1 MFGGKKFTDTVK
13 ARVGNG
19 LLPEGSSGALRRVPY
34 EIDHLKTLSVVAVER
49 ATGKPVDRSKMRG
62 DGAWIDYAGPPGH
75 LRYVSFSKAV
85 KRTYKPGTF
94 RNKIVVIGA
103 VAPSLQDRHPTSWPA
118 GEMAGPEIHANAIDT
133 LLRDFPLHASSETT
147 DLLIALALTL
157 LPILL
162 GIWLRPFVALGIG
175 LAVAVLYAV
184 LAQVAFG
191 RGLILPVVVPLT
203 GLAVAL
209 AGTLV
214 VHYLTASVERAQT
227 RDLFSRFV
235 PDSVVAQVL
244 ERADTEDDVR
254 LGGELL
260 TATVLFSDLRGF
272 TSFAEGR
279 EPAEVIGVLNRYLTE
294 MSDAI
299 LDHDGTLVA
308 YMGDGIMAVFGAPI
322 ASDDHADKALG
333 AARQMLD
340 RLEGFNDWLRSEG
353 LGDGFK
359 MGIGLNTGD
368 VMSGN
373 VGSARRLE
381 YTTIGDTTNSAAR
394 LEGMTKGTPYQLF
407 VADST
412 RSRLASAPD
421 DLESLDELEVR
432 GRKGA
437 MKVWALRPSRYRSRG
452 SARRRAQPR
461 LFVSIDHAGGF
472 QIVAEEAHED
482 SAELLFMPE
491 ATASDWAT
499 IFTYAQVREVSAG
512 LALVQAGEDDR
523 ALYLLIDGTLA
534 VRMPREET
542 AFKTIDAPSV
552 VGELAFFDGAPR
564 SATLD
569 ALTDVQVVRIDL
581 DCFNELSEAEPEL
594 ASAMLMDL
602 ARILA
607 LRLRMASDVIERL
620 RG

>member
-1 MFGGKKFTDTVK
+1 MLAAVALFTLGLVVLLEATDALDRAELSSVDRRFEIRGARAVPDDVVVVGIDDKTFNDLKERWQFGRRTFARALRGVAADKPKVIVYDVQFTEQSDDAGADEALAQATLDAGNVVLSTTEVGPGGKHAVFGGNENTDFVK

-19 LLPEGSSGALRRVPY
+19 LLPEGSSGALRRLPY
-34 EIDHLKTLSVVAVER
+34 EIDDLKTLSVVAVER
-49 ATGKPVDRSKMRG
+49 AGKRVDRSKMRG
-62 DGAWIDYAGPPGH
+62 DGAWIDYSGPPGH
-75 LRYVSFSKAV
+75 IRYVSFSEAV
-85 KRTYKPGTF
+85 RKTYEPGTF
-94 RNKIVVIGA
+94 KDRIVVIGA
-103 VAPSLQDRHPTSWPA
+103 TAPSLQDRHVTSWPA

-133 LLRDFPLHASSETT
+133 LMRGLPLHAASSTT
-147 DLLIALALTL
+147 DLLIALGLAL

-162 GIWLRPFVALGIG
+162 GIWLRPFVALGLG
-175 LAVAVLYAV
+175 LLAAIAYAV
-184 LAQVAFG
+184 IAQVAFG
-191 RGLILPVVVPLT
+191 RGLILPVVVPLV
-203 GLAVAL
+203 GLGVAL

-272 TSFAEGR
+272 TSFAETK

-333 AARQMLD
+333 AARRMLE
-340 RLEGFNDWLRSEG
+340 RLEAFNEWLRSEG

-412 RSRLASAPD
+412 HAALAERPD

-432 GRKGA
+432 GRQGA
-437 MKVWALRPSRYRSRG
+437 MKVWALRPVG
-452 SARRRAQPR
+452 TVPEE
-461 LFVSIDHAGGF
+461 VHA
-472 QIVAEEAHED
+472 
-482 SAELLFMPE
+482 
-491 ATASDWAT
+491 
-499 IFTYAQVREVSAG
+499 
-512 LALVQAGEDDR
+512 
-523 ALYLLIDGTLA
+523 
-534 VRMPREET
+534 
-542 AFKTIDAPSV
+542 
-552 VGELAFFDGAPR
+552 
-564 SATLD
+564 
-569 ALTDVQVVRIDL
+569 
-581 DCFNELSEAEPEL
+581 AEPNP
-594 ASAMLMDL
+594 AS
-602 ARILA
+602 
-607 LRLRMASDVIERL
+607 S
-620 RG
+620 

>member
-1 MFGGKKFTDTVK
+1 MLAAVALFTLGLVVLLEATDALDRAELSSVDRRFEIRGARAVPDDVVVVAIDDKTFNDLKERWQFGRRTFARALRGVAADKPEVIVYDVQFTEQSDDAAADEALAQATLDAGNVVLSTTEVGPGGKHAVFGGNENTDFVK

-19 LLPEGSSGALRRVPY
+19 LLPEGSSGALRRLPY
-34 EIDHLKTLSVVAVER
+34 EIDDLKTLSVVAVER
-49 ATGKPVDRSKMRG
+49 AGKPVDRSKMRG
-62 DGAWIDYAGPPGH
+62 DGAWIDYSGPPGH
-75 LRYVSFSKAV
+75 IRSVSFSDAV
-85 KRTYKPGTF
+85 KKTYEPGTF
-94 RNKIVVIGA
+94 KDRIVVIGA
-103 VAPSLQDRHPTSWPA
+103 TAPSLQDRHVTSWPA

-133 LLRDFPLHASSETT
+133 LMRGLPLHAASSTA
-147 DLLIALALTL
+147 DLVIALGLAL

-162 GIWLRPFVALGIG
+162 GIWLRPFVALGLG
-175 LAVAVLYAV
+175 LLAAIAYAV
-184 LAQVAFG
+184 IAQVAFG
-191 RGLILPVVVPLT
+191 RGLILPVVVPLV
-203 GLAVAL
+203 GLGVAL

-272 TSFAEGR
+272 TSFAETK

-333 AARQMLD
+333 AARRMLE
-340 RLEGFNDWLRSEG
+340 RLEAFNEWLRSEG

-412 RSRLASAPD
+412 HAALAERPD

-432 GRKGA
+432 GRQGA
-437 MKVWALRPSRYRSRG
+437 MKVWALRPVG
-452 SARRRAQPR
+452 TVPEE
-461 LFVSIDHAGGF
+461 VHA
-472 QIVAEEAHED
+472 
-482 SAELLFMPE
+482 
-491 ATASDWAT
+491 
-499 IFTYAQVREVSAG
+499 
-512 LALVQAGEDDR
+512 
-523 ALYLLIDGTLA
+523 
-534 VRMPREET
+534 
-542 AFKTIDAPSV
+542 
-552 VGELAFFDGAPR
+552 
-564 SATLD
+564 
-569 ALTDVQVVRIDL
+569 
-581 DCFNELSEAEPEL
+581 AEPNP
-594 ASAMLMDL
+594 AS
-602 ARILA
+602 
-607 LRLRMASDVIERL
+607 S
-620 RG
+620 

>member
-1 MFGGKKFTDTVK
+1 MRRRATTRRLRRTLLAAVALFALGTVIVLDATGALDRAELSTVDARFEIRGARAVPNDVVVLGIDDVTFDELKERWVFSRRTFAKALAGVSSDKPRAIVYDVEFAEQSKDVEGDNRLILNTRKAGNVVLSATEVGKNGATKIFGGAQGQRF
-13 ARVGNG
+13 ARATIGNG
-19 LLPEGSSGALRRVPY
+19 LLPEGSTGTLRRLPY
-34 EIDHLKTLSVVAVER
+34 EIDGLRTLSVAAVER
-49 ATGKPVDRSKMRG
+49 VTGKPVDRKRLG
-62 DGAWIDYAGPPGH
+62 GEGAWIDYSGPPGH
-75 LRYVSFSKAV
+75 VRYVSFSRAV
-85 KRTYKPGTF
+85 KRTFKPGSF
-94 RNKIVVIGA
+94 RNRIVVIGA

-133 LLRDFPLHASSETT
+133 LLRGAPLHDTGDTA
-147 DLLIALALTL
+147 DLLIALALTT
-157 LPILL
+157 LPLLL
-162 GIWLRPFVALGIG
+162 GIFLRPFVALALGVG
-175 LAVAVLYAV
+175 AAVLYAV
-184 LAQVAFG
+184 VAQFAFG
-191 RGLILPVVVPLT
+191 HELILPVVVPLV
-203 GLAVAL
+203 GLGIAL
-209 AGTLV
+209 VGTLV

-333 AARQMLD
+333 AAREMLD
-340 RLEGFNDWLRSEG
+340 RLERFNEWLRSEG

-412 RSRLASAPD
+412 RSRLATPPD

-432 GRKGA
+432 GRKAGL
-437 MKVWALRPSRYRSRG
+437 KVWALRPDATVPG
-452 SARRRAQPR
+452 DVPA
-461 LFVSIDHAGGF
+461 
-472 QIVAEEAHED
+472 AE
-482 SAELLFMPE
+482 SNP
-491 ATASDWAT
+491 AS
-499 IFTYAQVREVSAG
+499 
-512 LALVQAGEDDR
+512 
-523 ALYLLIDGTLA
+523 
-534 VRMPREET
+534 P
-542 AFKTIDAPSV
+542 
-552 VGELAFFDGAPR
+552 
-564 SATLD
+564 
-569 ALTDVQVVRIDL
+569 
-581 DCFNELSEAEPEL
+581 
-594 ASAMLMDL
+594 
-602 ARILA
+602 
-607 LRLRMASDVIERL
+607 
-620 RG
+620 

>member
-1 MFGGKKFTDTVK
+1 MLAAVALFALGLVVLLEATDALERAELSSVDRRFEVRGARAVPDDVVVVGIDDVTFNELRERWVFGRRTFARALRGVAADKPKVIVYDVQFTEQSEDAAADEALAQATLDAGNVVLSTTEVGPGGTHGVFGGNENTDFVK

-34 EIDHLKTLSVVAVER
+34 EIDGLKTLSVVATER
-49 ATGKPVDRSKMRG
+49 AGKRVDRSMMRG
-62 DGAWIDYAGPPGH
+62 DGAWIDYSGPPGH

-94 RNKIVVIGA
+94 KDKIVVIGA

-133 LLRDFPLHASSETT
+133 LMRGLPLHAASDTA
-147 DLLIALALTL
+147 DLLIALGLTL
-157 LPILL
+157 LPLLL
-162 GIWLRPFVALGIG
+162 GIWLRPFVALGLG
-175 LAVAVLYAV
+175 LLAALVYAV
-184 LAQVAFG
+184 IAQVAFG
-191 RGLILPVVVPLT
+191 RGLILPLVVPLV
-203 GLAVAL
+203 GLGVAL

-244 ERADTEDDVR
+244 ERADSEDDVR

-272 TSFAEGR
+272 TSFAETK

-299 LDHDGTLVA
+299 LDHGGTLVA

-322 ASDDHADKALG
+322 ATDDHADQALG
-333 AARQMLD
+333 AARRMLE
-340 RLEGFNDWLRSEG
+340 RLDAFNDWLRSEG
-353 LGDGFK
+353 LGGGFK

-412 RSRLASAPD
+412 HAALSEQPD

-432 GRKGA
+432 GRRGG
-437 MKVWALRPSRYRSRG
+437 MKVWALR
-452 SARRRAQPR
+452 A
-461 LFVSIDHAGGF
+461 
-472 QIVAEEAHED
+472 VATVPD
-482 SAELLFMPE
+482 
-491 ATASDWAT
+491 
-499 IFTYAQVREVSAG
+499 EVPA
-512 LALVQAGEDDR
+512 
-523 ALYLLIDGTLA
+523 
-534 VRMPREET
+534 
-542 AFKTIDAPSV
+542 
-552 VGELAFFDGAPR
+552 
-564 SATLD
+564 
-569 ALTDVQVVRIDL
+569 
-581 DCFNELSEAEPEL
+581 AEPNP
-594 ASAMLMDL
+594 AS
-602 ARILA
+602 
-607 LRLRMASDVIERL
+607 S
-620 RG
+620 

>member
-1 MFGGKKFTDTVK
+1 VRRRATTRRLRRTLLAAVALFALGTVIVLDATGALDRAELSTVDARFEIRGARAVPKDVVVLGIDDVTFDELKERWVFSRRTFAKALAGVASDKPRAIVYDVEFAEQSKDVEGDNRLILNTRKAGNVVLSATEVGKNGATKIFGGAEGQKF
-13 ARVGNG
+13 ARATIGNG
-19 LLPEGSSGALRRVPY
+19 LLPEGSTGTLRRLPY
-34 EIDHLKTLSVVAVER
+34 EIDGLRTLSVAAVER
-49 ATGKPVDRSKMRG
+49 VTGKPVDRKQLAG
-62 DGAWIDYAGPPGH
+62 EGAWIDYSGPPGH
-75 LRYVSFSKAV
+75 VRYVSFSRAV
-85 KRTYKPGTF
+85 KRTFKPGSF
-94 RNKIVVIGA
+94 RNRIVVIGA

-133 LLRDFPLHASSETT
+133 LLRGAPLHDTGDTA
-147 DLLIALALTL
+147 DLLIALALTI
-157 LPILL
+157 LPLLL
-162 GIWLRPFVALGIG
+162 GIFLRPFVALALG
-175 LAVAVLYAV
+175 LGAAVLYAV
-184 LAQVAFG
+184 VAQFAFG
-191 RGLILPVVVPLT
+191 HELILPVVVPLV
-203 GLAVAL
+203 GLAIAL
-209 AGTLV
+209 VGTLV

-333 AARQMLD
+333 AAREMLD
-340 RLEGFNDWLRSEG
+340 RLERFNDWLRSEG

-412 RSRLASAPD
+412 RSRLATPPD
-421 DLESLDELEVR
+421 DLESLDELDVR

-437 MKVWALRPSRYRSRG
+437 MKVWALRSVATVPDD
-452 SARRRAQPR
+452 
-461 LFVSIDHAGGF
+461 VHA
-472 QIVAEEAHED
+472 ADPA
-482 SAELLFMPE
+482 
-491 ATASDWAT
+491 AS
-499 IFTYAQVREVSAG
+499 
-512 LALVQAGEDDR
+512 
-523 ALYLLIDGTLA
+523 
-534 VRMPREET
+534 
-542 AFKTIDAPSV
+542 
-552 VGELAFFDGAPR
+552 
-564 SATLD
+564 
-569 ALTDVQVVRIDL
+569 
-581 DCFNELSEAEPEL
+581 
-594 ASAMLMDL
+594 
-602 ARILA
+602 
-607 LRLRMASDVIERL
+607 
-620 RG
+620 

>member
-1 MFGGKKFTDTVK
+1 VRRRATTRRLRRTLLAAVALFALGTVIVLDATGALDRAELSTVDQRFEIRGARAVPNDVVVVGIDDVTFDELKERWVFSRRTFAKALAGVSSDHPRAIVYDVEFAERSKDTLGDNMLVLNTRKAGNVVLSATEVGKGGETKIFGGAPGQKF
-13 ARVGNG
+13 ARATIGNG
-19 LLPEGSSGALRRVPY
+19 LLPEGASGTLRRLPY
-34 EIDHLKTLSVVAVER
+34 EIDGLKTLSVATVER
-49 ATGKPVDRSKMRG
+49 VTGKPVNRKRLAG
-62 DGAWIDYAGPPGH
+62 AGAWIDFSGPPGH
-75 LRYVSFSKAV
+75 VRYVSFSRAV
-85 KRTYKPGTF
+85 KRTFKPGSF
-94 RNKIVVIGA
+94 RNRIVVIGA

-133 LLRDFPLHASSETT
+133 LLRGAPLHDTGDTA
-147 DLLIALALTL
+147 DLLIALALTIVPL
-157 LPILL
+157 LL
-162 GIWLRPFVALGIG
+162 GILLRPFVALALGVG
-175 LAVAVLYAV
+175 AAVLYAV
-184 LAQVAFG
+184 AAQIAFG
-191 RGLILPVVVPLT
+191 RELILPVVVPLV
-203 GLAVAL
+203 GLAIAL
-209 AGTLV
+209 VGTLV

-333 AARQMLD
+333 ASREMLE
-340 RLEGFNDWLRSEG
+340 RLERFNDWLRSEG

-412 RSRLASAPD
+412 RSQLATPPD

-437 MKVWALRPSRYRSRG
+437 MKVWALRPV
-452 SARRRAQPR
+452 ATVPDD
-461 LFVSIDHAGGF
+461 VHA
-472 QIVAEEAHED
+472 ADPA
-482 SAELLFMPE
+482 
-491 ATASDWAT
+491 AS
-499 IFTYAQVREVSAG
+499 
-512 LALVQAGEDDR
+512 
-523 ALYLLIDGTLA
+523 
-534 VRMPREET
+534 
-542 AFKTIDAPSV
+542 
-552 VGELAFFDGAPR
+552 
-564 SATLD
+564 
-569 ALTDVQVVRIDL
+569 
-581 DCFNELSEAEPEL
+581 
-594 ASAMLMDL
+594 
-602 ARILA
+602 
-607 LRLRMASDVIERL
+607 
-620 RG
+620 

>member
-1 MFGGKKFTDTVK
+1 VRRRATTRRLRRTLLAAVALFALGTVIVLDATGALDRAELSTVDARFEIRGARAVPDDVVVLGIDDVTFDELKERWVFSRRTFAKALAGVSSDKPRAIVYDVEFAEQSKDVEGDNRLILNTRKAGNVVLSATEVGKNGATKIFGGAAGQKF
-13 ARVGNG
+13 ARATIGNG
-19 LLPEGSSGALRRVPY
+19 LLPEGSTGTLRRLPY
-34 EIDHLKTLSVVAVER
+34 EIDGLRTLSVAAVER
-49 ATGKPVDRSKMRG
+49 VTGKPVDRKRLG
-62 DGAWIDYAGPPGH
+62 GEGAWIDYSGPPGH
-75 LRYVSFSKAV
+75 VRYVSFSRAV
-85 KRTYKPGTF
+85 KRTFKPGSF
-94 RNKIVVIGA
+94 RNRIVVIGA

-133 LLRDFPLHASSETT
+133 LLRGAPLHDTGDTA
-147 DLLIALALTL
+147 DLLIALALTT
-157 LPILL
+157 LPLLL
-162 GIWLRPFVALGIG
+162 GIFLRPFVALALG
-175 LAVAVLYAV
+175 LAAAVLYAV
-184 LAQVAFG
+184 VAQIAFG
-191 RGLILPVVVPLT
+191 RELILPVVVPLV
-203 GLAVAL
+203 GLAIAL
-209 AGTLV
+209 VGTLV

-333 AARQMLD
+333 AAREMLE
-340 RLEGFNDWLRSEG
+340 RLERFNEWLRSEG

-412 RSRLASAPD
+412 RSRLATPPD

-437 MKVWALRPSRYRSRG
+437 MKVWALPPV
-452 SARRRAQPR
+452 ATVPDD
-461 LFVSIDHAGGF
+461 VHA
-472 QIVAEEAHED
+472 ADPA
-482 SAELLFMPE
+482 
-491 ATASDWAT
+491 AS
-499 IFTYAQVREVSAG
+499 
-512 LALVQAGEDDR
+512 
-523 ALYLLIDGTLA
+523 
-534 VRMPREET
+534 
-542 AFKTIDAPSV
+542 
-552 VGELAFFDGAPR
+552 
-564 SATLD
+564 
-569 ALTDVQVVRIDL
+569 
-581 DCFNELSEAEPEL
+581 
-594 ASAMLMDL
+594 
-602 ARILA
+602 
-607 LRLRMASDVIERL
+607 
-620 RG
+620 

>member
-1 MFGGKKFTDTVK
+1 MLAAVALFALGLVVLLDTTGALDRAELSSVDARFEIRGARAVPNDVVVVGIDDVTFNELRERWQFGRRTFARALNGVAADKPKAIVYDVQFTEQSDDPDADEALAQATFDAGNVVLSTTEVGPKGEHAVFGGKKFTDTVK

-62 DGAWIDYAGPPGH
+62 EGAWIDYAGPPGH

-133 LLRDFPLHASSETT
+133 LLRNFPLQASSETT

-157 LPILL
+157 LPLLL

-437 MKVWALRPSRYRSRG
+437 MKVWALRPT
-452 SARRRAQPR
+452 ATVPEE
-461 LFVSIDHAGGF
+461 VHA
-472 QIVAEEAHED
+472 
-482 SAELLFMPE
+482 
-491 ATASDWAT
+491 
-499 IFTYAQVREVSAG
+499 
-512 LALVQAGEDDR
+512 
-523 ALYLLIDGTLA
+523 
-534 VRMPREET
+534 
-542 AFKTIDAPSV
+542 
-552 VGELAFFDGAPR
+552 
-564 SATLD
+564 
-569 ALTDVQVVRIDL
+569 
-581 DCFNELSEAEPEL
+581 AEPNP
-594 ASAMLMDL
+594 AS
-602 ARILA
+602 
-607 LRLRMASDVIERL
+607 S
-620 RG
+620 

>member
-1 MFGGKKFTDTVK
+1 MRRRATTRRLRRTLLAAVALFALGTVIVLDATGALDRAELSTVDARFEIRGARAVPNDVVVLGIDDVTFDELKERWVFSRRTFAKALAGVSSDKPRAIVYDVEFAEQSKDVEGDNRLILNTRKAGNVVLSATEVGKNGTTKIFGGAAGQKF
-13 ARVGNG
+13 ARATIGNG
-19 LLPEGSSGALRRVPY
+19 LLPEGSTGTLRRLPY
-34 EIDHLKTLSVVAVER
+34 EIDGLRTLSVAAVER
-49 ATGKPVDRSKMRG
+49 VTGKPVDRKRLG
-62 DGAWIDYAGPPGH
+62 GEGAWIDYSGPPGH
-75 LRYVSFSKAV
+75 VRYVSFSRAV
-85 KRTYKPGTF
+85 KRTFKPGSF
-94 RNKIVVIGA
+94 RNRIVVIGA

-133 LLRDFPLHASSETT
+133 LLRGAPLHDTGDTA
-147 DLLIALALTL
+147 DLLIALALTT
-157 LPILL
+157 LPLLL
-162 GIWLRPFVALGIG
+162 GIFLRPFVALALG
-175 LAVAVLYAV
+175 LAAAVLYAV
-184 LAQVAFG
+184 VAQIAFG
-191 RGLILPVVVPLT
+191 RELILPVVVPLV
-203 GLAVAL
+203 GLAIAL
-209 AGTLV
+209 VGTLV

-333 AARQMLD
+333 AAREMLE
-340 RLEGFNDWLRSEG
+340 RLERFNEWLRSEG

-412 RSRLASAPD
+412 RSRLATPPD

-437 MKVWALRPSRYRSRG
+437 MKVWALPPV
-452 SARRRAQPR
+452 ATVPDD
-461 LFVSIDHAGGF
+461 VHA
-472 QIVAEEAHED
+472 ADPA
-482 SAELLFMPE
+482 
-491 ATASDWAT
+491 AS
-499 IFTYAQVREVSAG
+499 
-512 LALVQAGEDDR
+512 
-523 ALYLLIDGTLA
+523 
-534 VRMPREET
+534 
-542 AFKTIDAPSV
+542 
-552 VGELAFFDGAPR
+552 
-564 SATLD
+564 
-569 ALTDVQVVRIDL
+569 
-581 DCFNELSEAEPEL
+581 
-594 ASAMLMDL
+594 
-602 ARILA
+602 
-607 LRLRMASDVIERL
+607 
-620 RG
+620 

>member
-1 MFGGKKFTDTVK
+1 VRRRATTRRLRRTLLVAVAVFSLGTVIVLDATGALDRAELSTVDARFDLRGARAVPDDVVVLGIDDVTFDELKERWVFSRRTFAKALSGVASDHPRAIVYDVEFAEPSKDVEGDNMLILATRKAGNVVLSATEVGKHGATKIFGGAEGQRFAK
-13 ARVGNG
+13 ATIGNG
-19 LLPEGSSGALRRVPY
+19 LLPEGSTGTLRRLPY
-34 EIDHLKTLSVVAVER
+34 AIDGLRTLSVATVER
-49 ATGKPVDRSKMRG
+49 VTGKPVNRKRLAG
-62 DGAWIDYAGPPGH
+62 EGGWIDYSGPPGH
-75 LRYVSFSKAV
+75 IRYVSFSKAV
-85 KRTYKPGTF
+85 KRTFKPGSF
-94 RNKIVVIGA
+94 RNRIVVIGA

-133 LLRDFPLHASSETT
+133 LLRGAPLHDTGETA
-147 DLLIALALTL
+147 DLLIALALTI
-157 LPILL
+157 LPLLL
-162 GIWLRPFVALGIG
+162 GVFLRPFLALALGLG
-175 LAVAVLYAV
+175 AAVLYALV
-184 LAQVAFG
+184 AQIAFG
-191 RGLILPVVVPLT
+191 RELILPVVVPLV
-203 GLAVAL
+203 GLAIAL
-209 AGTLV
+209 VGTLV

-260 TATVLFSDLRGF
+260 TVTVLFSDLRGF

-322 ASDDHADKALG
+322 ASEDHADKALG
-333 AARQMLD
+333 AAREMLD
-340 RLEGFNDWLRSEG
+340 RLERFNGWLRSEG

-412 RSRLASAPD
+412 RSRLSTPPD

-437 MKVWALRPSRYRSRG
+437 MKVWALRPVATVPG
-452 SARRRAQPR
+452 D
-461 LFVSIDHAGGF
+461 VHA
-472 QIVAEEAHED
+472 ADPA
-482 SAELLFMPE
+482 
-491 ATASDWAT
+491 AS
-499 IFTYAQVREVSAG
+499 
-512 LALVQAGEDDR
+512 
-523 ALYLLIDGTLA
+523 
-534 VRMPREET
+534 
-542 AFKTIDAPSV
+542 
-552 VGELAFFDGAPR
+552 
-564 SATLD
+564 
-569 ALTDVQVVRIDL
+569 
-581 DCFNELSEAEPEL
+581 
-594 ASAMLMDL
+594 
-602 ARILA
+602 
-607 LRLRMASDVIERL
+607 
-620 RG
+620 

>member
-1 MFGGKKFTDTVK
+1 VRRRATTRRLRRTLLAAVALFAVGTVIVLDATGAFDRAELSTVDARFEIRGARAVPNDVVVLGIDDVTFDELKERWVFSRRTFAKALAGVASDHPRAIVYDVEFAERSKDTLGDNMLILNTRKAGNVVLSATEVGKKGATKIFGGAEGQKF
-13 ARVGNG
+13 ARATIGNG
-19 LLPEGSSGALRRVPY
+19 LLPEGSTGTLRRLPY
-34 EIDHLKTLSVVAVER
+34 QIDGLRTLSVATVER
-49 ATGKPVDRSKMRG
+49 VTHKPVDRKRLAG
-62 DGAWIDYAGPPGH
+62 DGAWIDYSGPPGH
-75 LRYVSFSKAV
+75 VRYVSFSRAV
-85 KRTYKPGTF
+85 KRTFKPGSF
-94 RNKIVVIGA
+94 RNRIVVIGA

-133 LLRDFPLHASSETT
+133 LLRGAPLHDTGGTA
-147 DLLIALALTL
+147 DLLIALALTIVPL
-157 LPILL
+157 LL
-162 GIWLRPFVALGIG
+162 GIFLRPFVALALG
-175 LAVAVLYAV
+175 LGAAVLYAV
-184 LAQVAFG
+184 VAQIAFG
-191 RGLILPVVVPLT
+191 RELILPVVVPLV
-203 GLAVAL
+203 GLAIAL
-209 AGTLV
+209 VGTLV

-333 AARQMLD
+333 AAREMLD
-340 RLEGFNDWLRSEG
+340 RLERFNEWLRSEG

-412 RSRLASAPD
+412 RSRLAAPPD

-437 MKVWALRPSRYRSRG
+437 MKVWALRPV
-452 SARRRAQPR
+452 ATVPDD
-461 LFVSIDHAGGF
+461 VHA
-472 QIVAEEAHED
+472 ADPA
-482 SAELLFMPE
+482 
-491 ATASDWAT
+491 AS
-499 IFTYAQVREVSAG
+499 
-512 LALVQAGEDDR
+512 
-523 ALYLLIDGTLA
+523 
-534 VRMPREET
+534 
-542 AFKTIDAPSV
+542 
-552 VGELAFFDGAPR
+552 
-564 SATLD
+564 
-569 ALTDVQVVRIDL
+569 
-581 DCFNELSEAEPEL
+581 
-594 ASAMLMDL
+594 
-602 ARILA
+602 
-607 LRLRMASDVIERL
+607 
-620 RG
+620 